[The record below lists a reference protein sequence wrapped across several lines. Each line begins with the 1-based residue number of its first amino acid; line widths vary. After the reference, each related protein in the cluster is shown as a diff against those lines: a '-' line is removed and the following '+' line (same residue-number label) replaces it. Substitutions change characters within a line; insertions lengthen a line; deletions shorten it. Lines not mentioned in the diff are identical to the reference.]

1 MIQKLL
7 QDIDSPMK
15 KIINLCIIIIIM
27 SYTPQTLYIVPAG
40 PPEQGGVNTGVPPHG
55 PVGQVVDG
63 PELVVQQLRHVIIEL
78 RYHGVALLIPVKV
91 LNPEGRKLCFSST
104 TCKVHVL
111 KVHVPDKPAHIRLN
125 LWYLGTGEHLT
136 TVESHCLES

>member
-1 MIQKLL
+1 ME
-7 QDIDSPMK
+7 
-15 KIINLCIIIIIM
+15 KIIDLCIIIIIM
-27 SYTPQTLYIVPAG
+27 PDTPQTLDIVPAS

-78 RYHGVALLIPVKV
+78 RYHGVSLLIPVKV
-91 LNPEGRKLCFSST
+91 LYPEGGKLCFSST
-104 TCKVHVL
+104 ACKVHVL

-125 LWYLGTGEHLT
+125 LCYMGTGENLT
-136 TVESHCLES
+136 TVESLES